1 MSVRAT
7 VTYNLTHGDGVD
19 ETVEIELSS
28 DVSYSPDIASDL
40 AARAKATL
48 RDAIAETWPAPAAAP

>member
-19 ETVEIELSS
+19 ETVEVEFSS
-28 DVSYSPDIASDL
+28 DAAYSPDIASDL
-40 AARAKATL
+40 AARARTTMAGTL
-48 RDAIAETWPAPAAAP
+48 SDIWPAPVAP